1 MFTIEFNNDQITPAL
16 GRVAA
21 ALGDMTPV
29 MQDLAELW
37 LSSTQDRMERG
48 EQPDG
53 TPFAPRSP
61 TTLEQYAAQG
71 FIFGAPLNLTGEMRQ
86 QLATESG
93 SDFLRIG
100 SNAIQSAVMQFGA
113 SQGAFGSTA
122 KGGPIPWGDIPA
134 RPFLGISDE
143 DETNMMAELAEWL
156 ETAAS
161 GTN

>member
-16 GRVAA
+16 DRVAV

-29 MQDLAELW
+29 MGRMAEAW
-37 LSSTQDRMERG
+37 RKSTQNRMERG

-61 TTLEQYAAQG
+61 VTLERYAAQG
-71 FIFGAPLNLTGEMRQ
+71 FSFGAPLNRSGEMRQ

-93 SDFLRIG
+93 PDFLRIG

-113 SQGAFGSTA
+113 SPS
-122 KGGPIPWGDIPA
+122 GDIPA

-156 ETAAS
+156 ENAAS
-161 GTN
+161 GGN